1 MAYIDGALER
11 EKGNKDNFT
20 EMLPLYT
27 IGNKTSRGLGQAG
40 FEKAIE
46 KCEKAI
52 KLHSIRRHP
61 MWDKD
66 RKKTAEDIEW
76 LNRKEYNPFMWKV
89 WLLMGRAQFHEG
101 KFEDAISTFAYMSR
115 LYATQP
121 AIYQRAQAWLAK
133 SYIEAGWQY
142 EAEDV
147 LRNMQRDSIYWTAK
161 KEWDY
166 TYADYYIHIRDYH
179 KAIPYLQGISACGK
193 TQSTL

>member
-61 MWDKD
+61 VWDKD

-147 LRNMQRDSIYWTAK
+147 LRNMQILFIGRLKRNGTILTLIIIFISGTI
-161 KEWDY
+161 
-166 TYADYYIHIRDYH
+166 IRLSPIFN
-179 KAIPYLQGISACGK
+179 ASLAMR
-193 TQSTL
+193 

>member
-61 MWDKD
+61 VWDKD

-101 KFEDAISTFAYMSR
+101 KFEDAISTFA
-115 LYATQP
+115 
-121 AIYQRAQAWLAK
+121 
-133 SYIEAGWQY
+133 
-142 EAEDV
+142 
-147 LRNMQRDSIYWTAK
+147 
-161 KEWDY
+161 
-166 TYADYYIHIRDYH
+166 
-179 KAIPYLQGISACGK
+179 
-193 TQSTL
+193 